1 MIRPNPLPKDLNG
14 RQTTKEEWDSYEI
27 ALKNHHAFCDFKES
41 WANDVFLLIEAHGI
55 EKAKFKIKEAIHM
68 ARMMD
73 APNEPG
79 YYRANND

>member
-1 MIRPNPLPKDLNG
+1 METPKVLPKDLNG
-14 RQTTKEEWDSYEI
+14 RQTTKEEWESYQI
-27 ALKNHHAFCDFKES
+27 ALKNHNAFQDFKES
-41 WANDVFLLIEAHGI
+41 FANDIFLLIEAHGI
-55 EKAKFKIKEAIHM
+55 DKAKFKIKEAIHM